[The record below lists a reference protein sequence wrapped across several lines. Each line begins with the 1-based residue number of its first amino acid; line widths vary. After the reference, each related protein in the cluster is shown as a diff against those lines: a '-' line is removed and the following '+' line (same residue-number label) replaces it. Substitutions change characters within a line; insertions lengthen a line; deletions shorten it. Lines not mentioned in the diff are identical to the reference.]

1 MKALSG
7 ILVQLLFAGVISAQN
22 PSVVLLRGN
31 STCGSGFIFNNQVI
45 TNAHLVSSLCPL
57 RDCADLKVDGISCP
71 KWSVSGIKRS
81 LDLGALSCSQSIE
94 KPGLTLSTG
103 NSSKISIVGFP
114 KCGEQKISSGE
125 IIHESRLHLTLTAK
139 GNYGSS
145 GSPILDSEGKLVGII
160 DQAASAKTLLQS
172 KIFFQS
178 EFPMRGI
185 SAKNIK
191 YLEGNQLDQISHV
204 LLDYY
209 RNIGR
214 TLSGIDRLLFSFD
227 FLARIE
233 GFNVDVVEAGEPPL
247 IFGYLEQIPLSTKYS
262 PLVFAATLEGRGPY
276 FKPFKL
282 LSGKIES
289 EILSGNSEFEELYSG
304 LKTNPYSGLELT
316 MIKYALILL
325 VAVLLIGI
333 VIGIVIST
341 AYRFWRRKAL

>member
-7 ILVQLLFAGVISAQN
+7 ILVQLVFASLLLGQN

-31 STCGSGFIFNNQVI
+31 STCGTGFVFNDRVI

-57 RDCADLKVDGISCP
+57 TDCSDLKVEGISCA
-71 KWSVSGIKRS
+71 KWSVAGIKRS
-81 LDLGALSCSQSIE
+81 LDLGALACSDPID
-94 KPGLTLSTG
+94 KPGLSLSSG
-103 NSSKISIVGFP
+103 YSSKVSIVGFP

-125 IIHESRLHLTLTAK
+125 IIQESRLHLTLTAK

-145 GSPILDSEGKLVGII
+145 GSPILDSEGKLVGIV

-172 KIFFQS
+172 KMFFQS
-178 EFPMRGI
+178 EFPMRGV
-185 SAKNIK
+185 SAKNLK
-191 YLEGNQLDQISHV
+191 YLEGSELDQISHV

-233 GFNVDVVEAGEPPL
+233 GFNIDVVASGESPL
-247 IFGYLEQIPLSTKYS
+247 LFGYLEQIPLNTKYP

-276 FKPFKL
+276 FKPFKPL
-282 LSGKIES
+282 EGNIES
-289 EILSGNSEFEELYSG
+289 EILSGNPNFQELYSG

-316 MIKYALILL
+316 MIKYAFILL
-325 VAVLLIGI
+325 VAVLLIGL
-333 VIGIVIST
+333 VIGIAITS